1 MNNSKLEFQSLV
13 WTAEVERVGSSGV
26 RSAQLTGQSGHK
38 TPPSLHHTAMP
49 GPTAAKQRR
58 DSKKPGNTAEK
69 AKKEEK
75 CICEICTCG

>member
-1 MNNSKLEFQSLV
+1 M
-13 WTAEVERVGSSGV
+13 V
-26 RSAQLTGQSGHK
+26 RSPQSGHCSGAGQH
-38 TPPSLHHTAMP
+38 TGPQSVPGRGPHHTAMP